1 MTARKPLRFDAA
13 WHKRRVRAARWRRLR
28 WWLVVLTVLLLAA
41 LASLWPGPRV
51 AEWQEVTRRFTICGV
66 QSSAACVVDGDT
78 LVWGKRRIRLAGY
91 DAPELDGACEAERG
105 RALEARDALAAW
117 LAAGPFEW
125 DGGAEPPFDQYGR
138 ELRSIRRGGEDLAQT
153 MIARGLAQDG
163 GWARQEGYWCE

>member
-13 WHKRRVRAARWRRLR
+13 WNSRRARAARWRKLR
-28 WWLVVLTVLLLAA
+28 WWLVVITVFALAG
-41 LASLWPGPRV
+41 LASLWPGRRV
-51 AEWQEVTRRFTICGV
+51 DEWQEVTQRFTICGV

-78 LVWGKRRIRLAGY
+78 VVWGKRRIRLAGY
-91 DAPELDGACEAERG
+91 DAPELDGACAAERG

-125 DGGAEPPFDQYGR
+125 DGGAEPPYDQYGR
-138 ELRSIRRGGEDLAQT
+138 ELRRARRGSQDLGPA

-163 GWARQEGYWCE
+163 GWARHDGFWCD